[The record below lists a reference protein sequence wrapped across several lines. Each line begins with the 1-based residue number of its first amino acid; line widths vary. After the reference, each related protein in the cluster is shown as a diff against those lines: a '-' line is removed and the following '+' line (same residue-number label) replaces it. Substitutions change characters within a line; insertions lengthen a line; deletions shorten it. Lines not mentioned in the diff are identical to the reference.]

1 MIDMTETTG
10 TGAGTGA
17 GTGPERG
24 AAGGGLLDG
33 KVLLITG
40 AGRGIGAAA
49 ARLFAREGAAVV
61 LTARTGPELAAVTD
75 EVRAAGGTAD
85 HVVADLADPAAV
97 QRAVDT
103 AVERHGRLDGAFNN
117 AGMGIGHAPLA
128 EIPVEEFDRITAVN
142 HRGVWLAMAAEIR
155 AITATA
161 GSGAIVNNSSVGSLK
176 PSAGMSLYGASKRA
190 VNSLTQTAAVEYG
203 PQGIRVNAVAPGT
216 TMTAMIE
223 DWAARE
229 PDVVDR
235 LTARTPLRRAAAPD
249 EVAQAAAWLLSDR
262 ASYVT
267 GAILPVDG
275 GLTI

>member
-1 MIDMTETTG
+1 MTETTG
-10 TGAGTGA
+10 TERSTGGA
-17 GTGPERG
+17 
-24 AAGGGLLDG
+24 GLLDG
-33 KVLLITG
+33 KVVLITG

-49 ARLFAREGAAVV
+49 ARLFAREGASVV
-61 LTARTGPELAAVTD
+61 LAARTGAELAAVAE

-85 HVVADLADPAAV
+85 YVVADLADPAAV

-103 AVERHGRLDGAFNN
+103 AVEHHGRLDGAFNN
-117 AGMGIGHAPLA
+117 AGTGIAHAPLA
-128 EIPVEEFDRITAVN
+128 EIPEADFDRITAVN
-142 HRGVWLAMAAEIR
+142 HKGVWLAMAAEIR

-161 GSGAIVNNSSVGSLK
+161 GTGAIVNNSSVGSLK
-176 PSAGMSLYGASKRA
+176 PSAGLGLYGASKRA

-203 PQGIRVNAVAPGT
+203 PQGIRVNAIAPGT

-229 PDVVDR
+229 PGVLDR
-235 LTARTPLRRAAAPD
+235 LTSRTPLRRAAAPE

-262 ASYVT
+262 ASFVT